1 MVLLTM
7 AHPDPSGHCR
17 QDLENDVHFFDA
29 ADVPET
35 DHWEAWL
42 AYADLLTGAGDL
54 RGEAIRLEHHC
65 EIGDGDPARLAAAY
79 AEVERQWGLDGL
91 REDGSWR
98 LTWSRGFIDEACF
111 RLAKDTQPQRRELVE
126 RLLTDH
132 PRTATVDLTDP
143 EQWEGAL
150 IDVLLSHPAAHRLRA
165 LELHLTDYH
174 RSAEHSAIS
183 LAGRRR
189 PRLERMYFGY
199 DFEYLYEDSEGSTG
213 NRINPLDYHHKGLV
227 QADVWD
233 SLPALRTLELEGAF
247 LFHFVKH
254 DSLTRLRARG
264 PVISDG
270 SIFDFGWTTGLQ
282 SLEVEIGSDVFGC
295 LCPVEQLDELKA
307 SKYPN
312 LENLDL
318 SEAEFDDTSYEVVS
332 ALADS
337 SVLPLLRSLSI
348 RDLTISQMDCEGD
361 PLTALAELAPRFGHL
376 DLYVGDVIDI
386 EDADDEEV
394 DRVLSQFGLSQIHT
408 TGDHGDD

>member
-7 AHPDPSGHCR
+7 ARPDPPGHRR

-29 ADVPET
+29 VDVPET

-42 AYADLLTGAGDL
+42 AYADLLTGAGDP
-54 RGEAIRLEHHC
+54 RGEAIRLEHRC
-65 EIGDGDPARLAAAY
+65 ETGDGDPARLASAY

-126 RLLTDH
+126 RLLADH
-132 PRTATVDLTDP
+132 PHTATADLTDP

-150 IDVLLSHPAAHRLRA
+150 IDALLSHPATHRLRT

-174 RSAEHSAIS
+174 HSAEHSAIS

-189 PRLERMYFGY
+189 PRLEHMYFGY
-199 DFEYLYEDSEGSTG
+199 DFEYLYENSEGSTG
-213 NRINPLDYHHKGLV
+213 NRIDPLEYHHKGLV

-247 LFHFVKH
+247 LFHFVRH
-254 DSLTRLRARG
+254 DSLTRLWVRG

-270 SIFDFGWTTGLQ
+270 SIFDFGWTSGLV

-295 LCPVEQLDELKA
+295 LCPLGQLDELEA

-312 LENLDL
+312 LEDLDL
-318 SEAEFDDTSYEVVS
+318 GKAGFDATSYEVIS

-337 SVLPLLRSLSI
+337 SVLPSLRSLTI
-348 RDLTISQMDCEGD
+348 GDLTIRREDCEGD
-361 PLTALAELAPRFGHL
+361 PLAALAELAPRFAHL
-376 DLYVGDVIDI
+376 DLNVDDVVDI
-386 EDADDEEV
+386 EGADDEEV
-394 DRVLSQFGLSQIHT
+394 TRVLSRFGLGQAHA
-408 TGDHGDD
+408 TGDQSDD